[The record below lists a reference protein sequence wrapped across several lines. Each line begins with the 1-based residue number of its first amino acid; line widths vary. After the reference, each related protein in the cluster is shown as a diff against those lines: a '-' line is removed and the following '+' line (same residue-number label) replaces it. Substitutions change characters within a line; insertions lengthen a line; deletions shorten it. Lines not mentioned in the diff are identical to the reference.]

1 MAQDLVNKLPLSLL
15 TCLWN
20 SSYWLPSS
28 LLFTVN
34 TVIGCQLFQ
43 RHDAGTP
50 YTEWIGKDHTGVGLR
65 KILSSWSLQNINA
78 LTFTFRT
85 RGFPKISLTW
95 KVSKMMHLPRC
106 ILILLA
112 GKKYVLLFVD
122 FPALFSSLGY
132 TSTYTRRRFSAE
144 CCVQLVEFLNFCPI
158 LIVISA
164 NFIFNKAL
172 TTAINVSFFNPSLQI
187 VRVDTSFLAYIL
199 IDFVM
204 NIFFSFSGE
213 NLVFQGSSS

>member
-1 MAQDLVNKLPLSLL
+1 
-15 TCLWN
+15 
-20 SSYWLPSS
+20 
-28 LLFTVN
+28 
-34 TVIGCQLFQ
+34 
-43 RHDAGTP
+43 
-50 YTEWIGKDHTGVGLR
+50 
-65 KILSSWSLQNINA
+65 
-78 LTFTFRT
+78 
-85 RGFPKISLTW
+85 
-95 KVSKMMHLPRC
+95 MMHLPRC

-213 NLVFQGSSS
+213 NLVFQGSSSQLRQFKLSTNSRGLSCRNFRLEGNNDERGYFTSSSIAFSNLYTAGRFIINKIKYIFR